1 MGQAMAK
8 HYDLAIRGNNKKTS
22 ITRLMKSGK
31 VSVWGRPKYFL
42 PGGWVAIVGKE
53 NRIQLMF
60 KAVDIRGSKKL
71 KLLNDKTRENSYSI
85 KADKATFIVPENTS
99 SPITRWRAIG
109 QYRYFDKV
117 KMKAIQIEPRSRSTG
132 TYIDNHTQEIAGNVF
147 KPHTYG
153 IPGKDRN
160 HPEAQLV
167 EQYVQWMGGKERFGH
182 NYIRSSGLYVD
193 LFDKTFWQLIEA
205 KASISREALRMA
217 IGQIRDYKRFYKRPA
232 CLAVLLPSCP
242 SDSRI
247 KLLTDN
253 HISVIWKND
262 HGAFITE
269 RWQDWVNK
277 G

>member
-1 MGQAMAK
+1 MRQTK
-8 HYDLAIRGNNKKTS
+8 KYYDLAIRCNNKKGS
-22 ITRLMKSGK
+22 ISRILKSGK
-31 VSVWGRPKYFL
+31 VPVWGRPKHFR
-42 PGGWVAIVGKE
+42 PGGWVAIVAQD
-53 NRIQLMF
+53 NIIQIMF
-60 KAVDIRGSKKL
+60 KAVAIDGPKPL
-71 KLLNDKTRENSYSI
+71 KLLNGKTRENSYNI
-85 KADKATFIVPENTS
+85 KADKKTFLTPENTS

-117 KMKAIQIEPRSRSTG
+117 KMRAVQIEPRSRTSG
-132 TYIDNHTQEIAGNVF
+132 NYIDNHTQEIAGTIF

-205 KASISREALRMA
+205 KASINREAVRMA
-217 IGQIRDYKRFYKRPA
+217 IGQLRDYKRFYKRPA
-232 CLAVLLPSCP
+232 SLAILLPSKP
-242 SDSRI
+242 SNSCI

-253 HISVIWKND
+253 HISVIWQNNRGSFNTKKWK
-262 HGAFITE
+262 I
-269 RWQDWVNK
+269 Q
-277 G
+277 